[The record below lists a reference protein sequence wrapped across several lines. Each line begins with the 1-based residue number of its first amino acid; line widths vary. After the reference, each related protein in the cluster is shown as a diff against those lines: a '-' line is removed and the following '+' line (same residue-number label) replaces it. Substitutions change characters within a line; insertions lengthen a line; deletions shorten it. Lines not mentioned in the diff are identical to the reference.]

1 MTTTSNG
8 SVLKDVVVYVDVW
21 SSDKTA
27 NYSKPFVQQL
37 QEMGAQV
44 SKSFN
49 KQVTHV
55 VFNNGHLATWKKA
68 KKNDVR
74 LVSVLWVGRC
84 YDDGVRLDEEMFP
97 AFNDERNPV
106 LKNKRHRCMQPKD
119 SPERTPENDRR
130 MRKKL
135 DKMMKDMA
143 PKQPFVTDVSPIII
157 DEENGIVYSPALKR
171 SDYMAQRLKDMK
183 EKRENLSPTASQMV
197 EPCSPA
203 GMKPSLG
210 STPTVLKLMYDLS
223 DDDSSASVAEPAYS
237 PDKEEGRKQV
247 DVTSH
252 DRREQHHT
260 KDSKEPCLSHGRDVQ
275 RQISS
280 PVKCQ
285 DFKEEEANI
294 VKRSRRT
301 SVRKKAAEKHKSLSL
316 LESPLKDEIS
326 CKTTDLNKEQ
336 RESEVRSSGPSP
348 SKTQKEK
355 IKVAKSFTET
365 HFSSDAAKS
374 SSGLA
379 IPDKFGDGAVKL
391 LKEPAPPIQKTSKH
405 VRTSFSA
412 LVRSFTL
419 PSDSKSAASVSTEG
433 DDNVFEDYFSPANHH
448 PISKGLPLPNLPV
461 GRDIPNP
468 FQLDSVPKKS
478 KRRTESRGSETPTKK
493 KRLHETSPNSVS
505 SSKPQSHPQ
514 QEVQEPQPVS
524 RRPSANVTHRAKK
537 RQRQSTLPFTSSGT
551 TTSDATRR
559 RRASTTVRPDTASM
573 EADAVSELQ
582 RNSVAAVSHAVERG
596 GNVRMVAAGL
606 TKFPSEGKE
615 ERHNLSLQNM
625 VNQKK
630 VMRTL
635 VMTSMPTE
643 KQHTL
648 VQVVATLGGFSIV
661 DRVCESTT
669 HVVSWGHRR
678 TLNILLGIA
687 RGCWIL
693 SFEWILWCLEQRQW
707 IPEEPYELSDQFPAA
722 QICRLQRHLSAGEH
736 QQDLFHGQPAMF
748 VSQHSQPPTHSLEEL
763 IQLCGGTVTKSVRQ
777 AGICI
782 GKHGGRR
789 PEGSRVLSEQWV
801 LDSITRLKRLSYD
814 NYLLE

>member
-1 MTTTSNG
+1 MRAVMTTTSNG

-55 VFNNGHLATWKKA
+55 VFNNGHPATWKKA

-84 YDDGVRLDEEMFP
+84 YDDGVRLDEELFP
-97 AFNDERNPV
+97 AFNDESNPV

-135 DKMMKDMA
+135 DKMMKDLA
-143 PKQPFVTDVSPIII
+143 PKQSFVTDVSPIII

-197 EPCSPA
+197 ESCSPA
-203 GMKPSLG
+203 GVKPFLG

-223 DDDSSASVAEPAYS
+223 DDDDDSSASVAEPAYP
-237 PDKEEGRKQV
+237 PDKDEG
-247 DVTSH
+247 
-252 DRREQHHT
+252 
-260 KDSKEPCLSHGRDVQ
+260 KEKPWLSPCRDVPKA
-275 RQISS
+275 ISS
-280 PVKCQ
+280 LKCQ
-285 DFKEEEANI
+285 DFKEEGSAL
-294 VKRSRRT
+294 KKSRRT
-301 SVRKKAAEKHKSLSL
+301 SVRKKASVKHKSFGL
-316 LESPLKDEIS
+316 LESSLKDKIS
-326 CKTTDLNKEQ
+326 CNTTNFNKEQ
-336 RESEVRSSGPSP
+336 REPEVKSSGPSP
-348 SKTQKEK
+348 PKIEKEK

-365 HFSSDAAKS
+365 KTHFSSDATKS
-374 SSGLA
+374 SMCLST
-379 IPDKFGDGAVKL
+379 PDTFGNGAVKL
-391 LKEPAPPIQKTSKH
+391 SKEPAPSIQKTPKH
-405 VRTSFSA
+405 PRTSFSA

-433 DDNVFEDYFSPANHH
+433 DDSVFEDYFSPANHH
-448 PISKGLPLPNLPV
+448 PLPNLPV
-461 GRDIPNP
+461 GGDIPNP
-468 FQLDSVPKKS
+468 FQLDSVSKKS
-478 KRRTESRGSETPTKK
+478 KLRTESVGSETPTKR
-493 KRLHETSPNSVS
+493 KRLLETSQNSLAS
-505 SSKPQSHPQ
+505 GKPQSHPQ
-514 QEVQEPQPVS
+514 QDVKEPQPAS
-524 RRPSANVTHRAKK
+524 RGPSADVTHRAKK
-537 RQRQSTLPFTSSGT
+537 QRQSTLPFTSSST

-559 RRASTTVRPDTASM
+559 RRASTSVRHTKSA
-573 EADAVSELQ
+573 EADAASDLQ
-582 RNSVAAVSHAVERG
+582 SNSVPAVSHALERG
-596 GNVRMVAAGL
+596 GNVRTVAAGSTEFL
-606 TKFPSEGKE
+606 SEGRE
-615 ERHNLSLQNM
+615 EHHNKQVSLSLQHT
-625 VNQKK
+625 VSQKK

-648 VQVVATLGGFSIV
+648 VQVVTTLGGFSIV

-707 IPEEPYELSDQFPAA
+707 IPEEPYELSDKFPAA

-736 QQDLFHGQPAMF
+736 QQDLFLGQPAMF
-748 VSQHSQPPTHSLEEL
+748 VCQHSQPPTHSLEEL
-763 IQLCGGTVTKSVRQ
+763 IQLCGGTLARSVRQ

-782 GKHGGRR
+782 GKYSGRR
-789 PEGSRVLSEQWV
+789 PQGSKVLSEQWV
-801 LDSITRLKRLSYD
+801 LDSVTHLKKLSYD

>member
-1 MTTTSNG
+1 MTMFHMFA
-8 SVLKDVVVYVDVW
+8 DVVVYVDVW

-143 PKQPFVTDVSPIII
+143 PKQPFDVSPIII

-183 EKRENLSPTASQMV
+183 EKRENLSPT
-197 EPCSPA
+197 
-203 GMKPSLG
+203 GM
-210 STPTVLKLMYDLS
+210 
-223 DDDSSASVAEPAYS
+223 
-237 PDKEEGRKQV
+237 
-247 DVTSH
+247 
-252 DRREQHHT
+252 
-260 KDSKEPCLSHGRDVQ
+260 
-275 RQISS
+275 
-280 PVKCQ
+280 
-285 DFKEEEANI
+285 
-294 VKRSRRT
+294 
-301 SVRKKAAEKHKSLSL
+301 
-316 LESPLKDEIS
+316 
-326 CKTTDLNKEQ
+326 
-336 RESEVRSSGPSP
+336 SSGCN
-348 SKTQKEK
+348 
-355 IKVAKSFTET
+355 F
-365 HFSSDAAKS
+365 
-374 SSGLA
+374 
-379 IPDKFGDGAVKL
+379 
-391 LKEPAPPIQKTSKH
+391 
-405 VRTSFSA
+405 
-412 LVRSFTL
+412 
-419 PSDSKSAASVSTEG
+419 
-433 DDNVFEDYFSPANHH
+433 
-448 PISKGLPLPNLPV
+448 
-461 GRDIPNP
+461 
-468 FQLDSVPKKS
+468 
-478 KRRTESRGSETPTKK
+478 
-493 KRLHETSPNSVS
+493 
-505 SSKPQSHPQ
+505 
-514 QEVQEPQPVS
+514 
-524 RRPSANVTHRAKK
+524 
-537 RQRQSTLPFTSSGT
+537 
-551 TTSDATRR
+551 
-559 RRASTTVRPDTASM
+559 
-573 EADAVSELQ
+573 
-582 RNSVAAVSHAVERG
+582 
-596 GNVRMVAAGL
+596 
-606 TKFPSEGKE
+606 
-615 ERHNLSLQNM
+615 
-625 VNQKK
+625 
-630 VMRTL
+630 
-635 VMTSMPTE
+635 
-643 KQHTL
+643 
-648 VQVVATLGGFSIV
+648 
-661 DRVCESTT
+661 CESTT

>member
-1 MTTTSNG
+1 MYFLN
-8 SVLKDVVVYVDVW
+8 
-21 SSDKTA
+21 
-27 NYSKPFVQQL
+27 
-37 QEMGAQV
+37 
-44 SKSFN
+44 
-49 KQVTHV
+49 
-55 VFNNGHLATWKKA
+55 
-68 KKNDVR
+68 
-74 LVSVLWVGRC
+74 
-84 YDDGVRLDEEMFP
+84 
-97 AFNDERNPV
+97 
-106 LKNKRHRCMQPKD
+106 
-119 SPERTPENDRR
+119 
-130 MRKKL
+130 
-135 DKMMKDMA
+135 
-143 PKQPFVTDVSPIII
+143 I
-157 DEENGIVYSPALKR
+157 D
-171 SDYMAQRLKDMK
+171 
-183 EKRENLSPTASQMV
+183 
-197 EPCSPA
+197 
-203 GMKPSLG
+203 
-210 STPTVLKLMYDLS
+210 DLS

-275 RQISS
+275 KQISS

-294 VKRSRRT
+294 LKRSRRT

-316 LESPLKDEIS
+316 LESPLKDKIS

-461 GRDIPNP
+461 GRDIPN
-468 FQLDSVPKKS
+468 QLDSVPKKS

-514 QEVQEPQPVS
+514 QEVQEPQPAS

-537 RQRQSTLPFTSSGT
+537 RQRQSMLPFTSSGT

-582 RNSVAAVSHAVERG
+582 RNSVAAVSHAVE
-596 GNVRMVAAGL
+596 
-606 TKFPSEGKE
+606 SE
-615 ERHNLSLQNM
+615 
-625 VNQKK
+625 
-630 VMRTL
+630 
-635 VMTSMPTE
+635 
-643 KQHTL
+643 
-648 VQVVATLGGFSIV
+648 
-661 DRVCESTT
+661 
-669 HVVSWGHRR
+669 
-678 TLNILLGIA
+678 
-687 RGCWIL
+687 
-693 SFEWILWCLEQRQW
+693 
-707 IPEEPYELSDQFPAA
+707 
-722 QICRLQRHLSAGEH
+722 
-736 QQDLFHGQPAMF
+736 
-748 VSQHSQPPTHSLEEL
+748 
-763 IQLCGGTVTKSVRQ
+763 
-777 AGICI
+777 
-782 GKHGGRR
+782 
-789 PEGSRVLSEQWV
+789 
-801 LDSITRLKRLSYD
+801 
-814 NYLLE
+814 